1 MRITAPMKQ
10 FLQNRSTVYGFW
22 LSLILVCVVL
32 QWAGL
37 EPALRYDRQLIAEG
51 QWWLLFT
58 GHLVHLGWNHL
69 WLNMAGVLLMVIFFS
84 RYGSLLEW
92 LSVLVLAMMVTGL
105 ALYGLNT
112 DLIWY
117 VGLSGVLHG
126 FFVVAG
132 TYEFRAYPK
141 SGVLVLLVVVTKLVW
156 EQFYGALPGSAGMA
170 GGEVMVDAHL
180 YGALAGGLFLLL
192 HQLVHV
198 DDRQQD
204 GEHDH

>member
-10 FLQNRSTVYGFW
+10 FLQNRSGVYGFW
-22 LSLILVCVVL
+22 ILLVITCVAL

-37 EPALRYDRQLIAEG
+37 ESVLRFDRDLINQG
-51 QWWLLFT
+51 QWWLLLT

-69 WLNMAGVLLMVIFFS
+69 WLNMAGVLMIVIFFS
-84 RYGSLLEW
+84 RYGSLLQW
-92 LSVLVLAMMVTGL
+92 LSLLLLAMTVTGL
-105 ALYGLNT
+105 GMYVLNT
-112 DLIWY
+112 DLFWY

-132 TYEFRAYPK
+132 GYEFRVYPK
-141 SGVLVLLVVVTKLVW
+141 SGVLVLLVIFTKLVW
-156 EQFYGALPGSAGMA
+156 EQLYGALPGSASMA

-180 YGALAGGLFLLL
+180 YGALAGVLFLLL

-198 DDRQQD
+198 NDRQQN

>member
-1 MRITAPMKQ
+1 MRIAAPMKQ
-10 FLQNRSTVYGFW
+10 FLQNRFGVYGFW
-22 LSLILVCVVL
+22 LLLMMTCIGL

-37 EPALRYDRQLIAEG
+37 ESVLQFDRDLIGQG
-51 QWWLLFT
+51 QWWLLLT

-69 WLNMAGVLLMVIFFS
+69 WLNMAGVLMMVIFFS
-84 RYGSLLEW
+84 RYGSLLQW
-92 LSVLVLAMMVTGL
+92 LSVLLLAMTVTGL
-105 ALYGLNT
+105 GLYVLNT
-112 DLIWY
+112 DLFWY

-132 TYEFRAYPK
+132 GYEIRAYPK
-141 SGVLVLLVVVTKLVW
+141 SGVLVLLVIATKLIW
-156 EQFYGALPGSAGMA
+156 EQLYGALPGSASMA

-204 GEHDH
+204 REYDQ